1 MFWEK
6 IIDWNGCKEAS
17 KLYLGVDLE
26 ESKEV
31 LNVNGP
37 SGVWQSE
44 QMIPVSSAS
53 FTVVQTVPGVVEALQ
68 DRTTQ
73 SVEGY
78 RTQEP
83 GGVTQ
88 RGNNE
93 LLQE

>member
-1 MFWEK
+1 
-6 IIDWNGCKEAS
+6 
-17 KLYLGVDLE
+17 
-26 ESKEV
+26 
-31 LNVNGP
+31 
-37 SGVWQSE
+37 
-44 QMIPVSSAS
+44 MIPVSSAS